1 MVAAAIPLAGAGV
14 ALSAMAQAIQS
25 LYGMAVE
32 INEYLDKHI
41 EDMKG
46 SENPTVSRSGRVLEM
61 AKLGF
66 GIGYITPV
74 VIISVG
80 QLLLGNTLAAVTT
93 LTTAATLTNP
103 IAMTC
108 AAIGAIYYGWGALSD
123 VERNE
128 MLAKLSKGLEIGIE
142 LINSMVRF
150 VIETTK
156 ELLSSKN
163 FEEMKK
169 YIGSAASVFGKTL
182 GDVTHK
188 FSDVVSDTFDVV
200 KKKTGEA
207 VTKTGSLADELVS
220 KGGEAIDKTA
230 EVASQTYD
238 TVKGAGVK
246 AADNTLEALENLK
259 SKVVSKMPTEEEQP
273 AALLTPSP
281 DSDTSNKS

>member
-1 MVAAAIPLAGAGV
+1 MVAAAIPLAGAGL

-41 EDMKG
+41 EDMKN
-46 SENPTVSRSGRVLEM
+46 SDNPTVSRSGRVLEM
-61 AKLGF
+61 AKFGF

-93 LTTAATLTNP
+93 VATAATLSNP

-128 MLAKLSKGLEIGIE
+128 ILAKLSKGLEIGIE
-142 LINSMVRF
+142 LIKSMVQF

-163 FEEMKK
+163 FEEMKQ

-188 FSDVVSDTFDVV
+188 LSDVVSDTFTVV
-200 KKKTGEA
+200 KTKTSDA
-207 VTKTGSLADELVS
+207 VTKTGSLANELVTI
-220 KGGEAIDKTA
+220 GGEAIDKTVI
-230 EVASQTYD
+230 VAGQTYD
-238 TVKGAGVK
+238 TVKDAGVK
-246 AADNTLEALENLK
+246 AADTTRVALGNLK
-259 SKVVSKMPTEEEQP
+259 SRVVSSEPTDTERS
-273 AALLTPSP
+273 ATVDNSSP
-281 DSDTSNKS
+281 HSDAKAKS

>member
-1 MVAAAIPLAGAGV
+1 MVTAAMGAGFV
-14 ALSAMAQAIQS
+14 LGAMAQAIQA
-25 LYGMAVE
+25 LYEMGNDA
-32 INEYLDKHI
+32 NDWLNKHI
-41 EDMKG
+41 EDMKA

-93 LTTAATLTNP
+93 IFTAATLTNP

-108 AAIGAIYYGWGALSD
+108 AAIGAIYYGWSALSD

-128 MLAKLSKGLEIGIE
+128 ILEKLSKGLEIGIE
-142 LINSMVRF
+142 LINAIVRF

-156 ELLSSKN
+156 GLLDSKN

-200 KKKTGEA
+200 MKKTGEA
-207 VTKTGSLADELVS
+207 VTKTGSLADELVA

-238 TVKGAGVK
+238 TVKDASAK
-246 AADNTLEALENLK
+246 AADTTLEALEGLK
-259 SKVVSKMPTEEEQP
+259 SKVVSKRSPQEDQS
-273 AALLTPSP
+273 AALLNPSP
-281 DSDTSNKS
+281 GSDSSQKS